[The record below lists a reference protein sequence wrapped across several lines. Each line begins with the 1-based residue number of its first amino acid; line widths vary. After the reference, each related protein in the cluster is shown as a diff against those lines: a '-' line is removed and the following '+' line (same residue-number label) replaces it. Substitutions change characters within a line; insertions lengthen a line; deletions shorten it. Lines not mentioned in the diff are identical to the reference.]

1 MDKLKRL
8 QEIKEHLD
16 FIQFEYDREGYIS
29 TNTADELIDYAKY
42 LIEQAE
48 KKEYWKKLH
57 RKRANELES
66 AYVDIQLLENK
77 LQQAN
82 EKIEKARQS
91 YLQACDELEAHANN
105 PDIVLS
111 IVSELKQALEQSS

>member
-16 FIQFEYDREGYIS
+16 FIQVEYDRQGYIS

-82 EKIEKARQS
+82 EKIERYKEAIHDFKTSLIVRDGLVDTYYVLSKLEQ
-91 YLQACDELEAHANN
+91 ELEG
-105 PDIVLS
+105 
-111 IVSELKQALEQSS
+111 SE